1 MDFTAIGSLHAYTK
15 NMAMEMKWQQKR
27 ASGNFKADGTKT
39 VEEWLKKQQEE
50 AAQSQTTDSK
60 LKAQIDLKLKSGKK
74 LTYEELEY
82 LKNHDP
88 QSYQKAREIQ
98 MEREA
103 YEQDLKR
110 CKTKEDV
117 QRLKMKHVAA
127 SLSVVTSVEN
137 NPNIPKGQKLG
148 IILQEN
154 QKMNAITDATNEFV
168 KEGGYS
174 RLPTEAEKAK
184 AEQDQ
189 KEAEMAEKGLD
200 KDGNKLED
208 AEKTETSEEESSDKK
223 ASETKAEASRPQPS
237 ADTKPEPVKT
247 PEVPTAQKDAAAIL
261 ERELTRQQ
269 AESTPEALKVKR
281 AKAQAAYARVS
292 TGAESLSVLD
302 LKK

>member
-15 NMAMEMKWQQKR
+15 NMAMEMKWQQKKS
-27 ASGNFKADGTKT
+27 SGDFKADGTKT
-39 VEEWLKKQQEE
+39 VEEWLKKLQEE
-50 AAQSQTTDSK
+50 AAQSQSTDSK

-103 YEQDLKR
+103 FEQDLKR

-148 IILQEN
+148 IIMQEN
-154 QKMNAITDATNEFV
+154 QKMNAISDATNEFV
-168 KEGGYS
+168 KQGGYS
-174 RLPTEAEKAK
+174 RLPTEAEKAQ
-184 AEQDQ
+184 AEKDQ

-200 KDGNKLED
+200 KNGNKLED
-208 AEKTETSEEESSDKK
+208 TEETEESKEEDSHK
-223 ASETKAEASRPQPS
+223 ETPAAKDET
-237 ADTKPEPVKT
+237 ADTQQT
-247 PEVPTAQKDAAAIL
+247 AARPEVIEKPQVPSSRDSKSAVLD
-261 ERELTRQQ
+261 RVMTRQQ
-269 AESTPEALKVKR
+269 AESTPQALKVKR
-281 AKAQAAYARVS
+281 AKAQAAYARVNA
-292 TGAESLSVLD
+292 GAESVSVLD
-302 LKK
+302 VKK